1 MPKEELFTMTGTV
14 SECLPNATFRIK
26 LENEHEILGI
36 ISGKIR
42 KFNINILLGDKVD
55 VEITPYDLSKG
66 RITYRYKK

>member
-1 MPKEELFTMTGTV
+1 MPKEATLSMVGTII
-14 SECLPNATFRIK
+14 ECLPNATFKVR
-26 LENEHEILGI
+26 LENDHEILGL

-66 RITYRYKK
+66 RITFRHKK